1 MSLATSPPPQCPAHA
16 GEAPPA
22 APLFTPPMPKGPA
35 GKASL
40 LEMLKY
46 GLHSGIGMF
55 LGTSY
60 ETQGV
65 GRHPIPTLPRLRS
78 RHLYMVRTPDLIRR
92 VLVSEA
98 DAFPKSALMDDMLRA
113 LTGYSIFISNG
124 EAWRRH
130 RRLMD
135 PAFETARI
143 KDVFPMMVQAADA
156 CLARI
161 EARAG
166 APGAARPIRID
177 LEMTHYAADIIFRT
191 IFSEP
196 LPNADAKRFFAAFE
210 VFQKIAYAHGMLRLA
225 KVPTQW
231 LPDHW
236 RAMHAARVIRDILRR
251 PLARRLKAERA
262 GEATPQADILATLL
276 RTKDPEGGP
285 GFDDAELLDQIAM
298 LFLAGHETSA
308 TAMAWSLY
316 LLAHAPQVQ
325 DRAHAEAV
333 EVYDGR
339 APDWRDMKRLAFN
352 RDVFREAMRLYPP
365 VAFLARDAGCPVQ
378 LANRKVEQGDA
389 IMVSPWI
396 QQRHRAHWPAP
407 DAFDP
412 DRFSRPESTEA
423 VRQAYMPFSMG
434 PRVCAGAAFALQEA
448 TLLLS
453 LLLQR
458 FRFLPEPG
466 HTPDPVARLTLRSAN
481 GIPLRVEMRV

>member
-1 MSLATSPPPQCPAHA
+1 
-16 GEAPPA
+16 
-22 APLFTPPMPKGPA
+22 LFTPPTPKGPP
-35 GKASL
+35 GKASFL
-40 LEMLKY
+40 DMLKF

-60 ETQGV
+60 ETQNV
-65 GRHPIPTLPRLRS
+65 GRHPIPTLPRLER
-78 RHLYMVRTPDLIRR
+78 RMLWMVRSPELIRR

-98 DAFPKSALMDDMLRA
+98 ERFPKSMLMDDMLRA

-156 CLARI
+156 CIERLEAAAAGALG
-161 EARAG
+161 EARTV
-166 APGAARPIRID
+166 RID

-196 LPNADAKRFFAAFE
+196 LPSKDAKRFFGAFE

-225 KVPTQW
+225 KVPTQ
-231 LPDHW
+231 LSPGHW
-236 RAMHAARVIRDILRR
+236 RAVWAARVIRDILRR
-251 PLARRLKAERA
+251 PLTRRLKAERA
-262 GEATPQADILATLL
+262 GKATPQTDILATLL

-316 LLAHAPQVQ
+316 LLAHAPDAQE
-325 DRAHAEAV
+325 RAHAEAAA
-333 EVYDGR
+333 VYGDR
-339 APDWRDMKRLAFN
+339 APEWRDMKRLAFN

-365 VAFLARDAGCPVQ
+365 VAFLARDAGCPMQ
-378 LANRKVEQGDA
+378 LANRKVDEGDA
-389 IMVSPWI
+389 VMVSPWI
-396 QQRHRAHWPAP
+396 QQRHRAHWDNP

-412 DRFSRPESTEA
+412 ERFSRLENAEA
-423 VRQAYMPFSMG
+423 VRSAYFPFSMG

-453 LLLQR
+453 LLVRR

-481 GIPLRVEMRV
+481 GIPLRVERRG

>member
-1 MSLATSPPPQCPAHA
+1 MSLAPSPPPQCPFPQ
-16 GEAPPA
+16 GEAEPRA
-22 APLFTPPMPKGPA
+22 LFTPPMPKGPQ
-35 GKASL
+35 GKASF

-60 ETQGV
+60 ESQKV
-65 GRHPIPTLPRLRS
+65 GRHPIPTLPRLKPRM
-78 RHLYMVRTPDLIRR
+78 LWMVRQPELIRR
-92 VLVSEA
+92 VLVTEA
-98 DAFPKSALMDDMLRA
+98 DRFPKSMLMDDMLRA

-143 KDVFPMMVQAADA
+143 KDVFPRMLEAADA
-156 CLARI
+156 CIARL
-161 EARAG
+161 EAATG
-166 APGAARPIRID
+166 TPGAARTVRID

-196 LPNADAKRFFAAFE
+196 LPAADAKRFFAAFE

-225 KVPTQW
+225 KVPTQ
-231 LPDHW
+231 LSLSHW
-236 RAMHAARVIRDILRR
+236 RAVWAARVIRDILRR

-262 GEATPQADILATLL
+262 GQATPQTDILATLL
-276 RTKDPEGGP
+276 RTEDPEGGP

-316 LLAHAPQVQ
+316 LLAHAPDVQ
-325 DRAHAEAV
+325 DRAHAEAA
-333 EVYDGR
+333 EVYGER
-339 APDWRDMKRLAFN
+339 APEWRDMKRLAFN

-365 VAFLARDAGCPVQ
+365 VAFLARDAGCPME
-378 LANRKVEQGDA
+378 LGNRKVGEGDA
-389 IMVSPWI
+389 VMVSPWI
-396 QQRHRAHWPAP
+396 QQRHRAHWAEP

-412 DRFSRPESTEA
+412 DRFSRAENAEA
-423 VRQAYMPFSMG
+423 VRSSYFPFSMG

-453 LLLQR
+453 LLVRR

-481 GIPLRVEMRV
+481 GIPLRVERRG